1 MHVYRRCRD
10 VILISIV
17 VWVVTYTDHTVDGVW
32 DEARVD
38 GWTANDG
45 VSVRGETKKLKE
57 VYLYNVSWLN
67 CSSEECFWKV
77 SLNVSQCRINHAAD
91 VANATGLRGACGSRE
106 NFLSPSVVK

>member
-1 MHVYRRCRD
+1 MMASV
-10 VILISIV
+10 S
-17 VWVVTYTDHTVDGVW
+17 
-32 DEARVD
+32 EAKQK
-38 GWTANDG
+38 N
-45 VSVRGETKKLKE
+45 SE

-91 VANATGLRGACGSRE
+91 VANATGLRGACRSRE